1 MLHEPT
7 KDFDFEKLSLGSVN
21 SLQGGSYFTKIL
33 MNNEA
38 LYLQTPKCITKQGM
52 VVTEKKKYVD
62 LMFSSDT
69 TDVISWFEEIE
80 KKAQEMMF
88 SKKNIWFHDD
98 IEFSDI
104 ENAFTSPI
112 RSYKSGRYNLVRC
125 SLPKI
130 ISAETISCYNEHE
143 QPVSIEEMN
152 NQDTEIIPLLE
163 IQGIKFSSK
172 NFQLEIGMRQ
182 VMILKKKNVFKE
194 CLIKMNSRN
203 PVSVAQEPET
213 VVAPEPETVVAPEPE
228 TVVAQEPET
237 VVAPEP
243 ETVVAPEPETVVT
256 PEPETVVAPE
266 PENNNE
272 DSSQEAILSLN
283 EKENKLEEV
292 TLSIPTMGSDMSEP
306 MVLKDPNEVYYEMWK
321 TARQK
326 ARLAKKEALAA
337 YLEAKQIK
345 ENYMLDGIDTDSD
358 EEEEYEMSNLA

>member
-203 PVSVAQEPET
+203 PDSVAQEPET
-213 VVAPEPETVVAPEPE
+213 VVAPEPETVVA
-228 TVVAQEPET
+228 QEPK
-237 VVAPEP
+237 
-243 ETVVAPEPETVVT
+243 
-256 PEPETVVAPE
+256 
-266 PENNNE
+266 NNNE
-272 DSSQEAILSLN
+272 DSSQEAIVSLN

-345 ENYMLDGIDTDSD
+345 ENYMLDGIDTDSE